1 MRRITN
7 TSSATASLAG
17 KLIKR
22 DCYVARPVPGSAP
35 IAISNTPAV
44 LPLEI
49 GIHSGSLHRDAAA
62 NQDPAEILRQ
72 GLKQYRGK
80 STALALS
87 LFGMDAAAYI
97 ASFVCL
103 AALPWPFVWKLPLSI
118 LQGILI
124 TRLAIIGHDAA
135 HGSLASSGVLN
146 AVIGRL
152 ALLPGLHAFSLWQ
165 VGHNRVHHA
174 FTNLKGIDFVW
185 MPFSP
190 GEYRALSPWRR
201 IVERL
206 YRSPAGFGLY
216 YLFEIWWKYLSPKGL
231 FALGTR
237 RALHAYDL
245 ALVFGFLAFE
255 LILARGTVLLSVVLP
270 FLIWNWLMGF
280 IIFNHHTHPSARF
293 FKCRSEW
300 RFSEA
305 QLQGTVHVVFPRAIG
320 WLLTHIMEHTAHHF
334 DVNIPFYRLRAAQRF
349 IERRLAGQLIV
360 ERWSFRRF
368 LATCRCCQ
376 LYDYEHHGWV
386 PFAEA
391 MRQHETFTR

>member
-1 MRRITN
+1 
-7 TSSATASLAG
+7 
-17 KLIKR
+17 
-22 DCYVARPVPGSAP
+22 
-35 IAISNTPAV
+35 
-44 LPLEI
+44 
-49 GIHSGSLHRDAAA
+49 
-62 NQDPAEILRQ
+62 
-72 GLKQYRGK
+72 LKQYRGK
-80 STALALS
+80 STALALT

-97 ASFVCL
+97 VCFACL
-103 AALPWPFVWKLPLSI
+103 VTLPWPLALKLPLSI
-118 LQGILI
+118 LQGIFI

-135 HGSLASSGVLN
+135 HGSLAASGILN

-174 FTNLKGIDFVW
+174 FTNLKGIDFIW
-185 MPFSP
+185 MPLSP
-190 GEYRALSPWRR
+190 DEYRALSPRQR

-231 FALGTR
+231 RALGTR
-237 RALHAYDL
+237 RALYGNDL

-255 LILARGTVLLSVVLP
+255 LILARGAVLLSVVFP

-293 FKCRSEW
+293 FRCRSAW
-300 RFSEA
+300 RFFEA
-305 QLQGTVHVVFPRAIG
+305 QIQGTVHVVFPRAIG

-334 DVNIPFYRLRAAQRF
+334 DVTIPCYRLRAAQRF
-349 IERRLAGQLIV
+349 IERQLAGSLIV
-360 ERWSFRRF
+360 ERWSCKRF

-376 LYDYEHHGWV
+376 LYDYEHHRWV

-391 MRQHETFTR
+391 LRQPETLTR